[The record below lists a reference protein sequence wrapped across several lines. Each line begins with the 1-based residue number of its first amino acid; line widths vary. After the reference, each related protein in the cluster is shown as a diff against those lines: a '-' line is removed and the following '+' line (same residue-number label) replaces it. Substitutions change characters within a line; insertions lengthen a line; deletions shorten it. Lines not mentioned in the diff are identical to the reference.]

1 MDVFFSEEFF
11 SGDALWYSEANI
23 TTTPMIPSAFEVYRE
38 EPKKGSFMQTS
49 WINSDNKMNLNKR
62 MIDLLRRR
70 RSSSSS
76 SKYNISH
83 VDHEHEKERCYRHMI
98 NERIRREK
106 QKQSYFTLH
115 SMLPVGTKNDKNSIV
130 QIATMKIQELETYKE
145 ELKREQMK
153 LKEALMERN
162 ININNK
168 NKNNKI
174 KVRVAKPI
182 NSGVD
187 LMVEVLNCLKRLG
200 LRAIN
205 IRSHFSSDEFYAEL
219 DIQTED
225 RVQGW
230 GPVPRS
236 GPGPSQG
243 QGWVRVQD
251 GSGSGSGAGD
261 KVRGL
266 GSGLGLGS
274 ISGSKFVT
282 GTDPLPRPGLGLGPR
297 SGIEFTVRGRG
308 RGVGPSLGLGFGV

>member
-70 RSSSSS
+70 RSSSS

-219 DIQTED
+219 DIQTE
-225 RVQGW
+225 VGAAEIEKTMQQTLLEAEW
-230 GPVPRS
+230 KLRS
-236 GPGPSQG
+236 AYFLEPY
-243 QGWVRVQD
+243 V
-251 GSGSGSGAGD
+251 A
-261 KVRGL
+261 
-266 GSGLGLGS
+266 
-274 ISGSKFVT
+274 
-282 GTDPLPRPGLGLGPR
+282 
-297 SGIEFTVRGRG
+297 
-308 RGVGPSLGLGFGV
+308 